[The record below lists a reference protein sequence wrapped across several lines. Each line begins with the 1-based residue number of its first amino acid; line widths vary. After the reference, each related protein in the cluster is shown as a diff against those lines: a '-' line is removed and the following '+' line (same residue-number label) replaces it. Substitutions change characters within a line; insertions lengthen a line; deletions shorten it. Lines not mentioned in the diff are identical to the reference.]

1 MAAGANRFMISAAPT
16 LPVSAAGGFPA
27 GNGILVDYH
36 THPMRTK
43 EDLPVSEHLGHF
55 EASMQRYAARAVEL
69 GLSELGFSEHIYRL
83 SLEPGVVPWK
93 IGKSP
98 LGDIESYVAAV
109 ERVRAQQAQARAAG
123 KPAVAIRLA
132 MEVDIVPATVSLL
145 ETALPRFPF
154 DYFLGS
160 VHEVPDVDKDAPAE
174 ERYRGFYAATRWAAQ
189 SGLFHSI
196 AHPDRIHRKNAA
208 LVELAF
214 LEDEMERT
222 AEVLASHHVSVEM
235 SGSGIRGKYAGID
248 PHTSFIRICRRSGV
262 TVTLGSD
269 AHQLEV
275 LGEGLPELRDVLWEA
290 GFREIATFEGGRRT
304 MRPFLAPNAAGAAAE
319 MGSNS
324 K

>member
-1 MAAGANRFMISAAPT
+1 VT
-16 LPVSAAGGFPA
+16 FPQA
-27 GNGILVDYH
+27 FADPSSVASGILVDYH

-55 EASMQRYAARAVEL
+55 EASMRRYAARAVEL

-83 SLEPGVVPWK
+83 NIEPGVVPWK

-98 LGDIESYVAAV
+98 LGDVGSYVAAV

-123 KPAVAIRLA
+123 EPAVTIRLA

-145 ETALPRFPF
+145 EATLPRFPF

-160 VHEVPDVDKDAPAE
+160 VHEVPDVPNDAPAE

-196 AHPDRIHRKNAA
+196 AHPDRIHRKTA
-208 LVELAF
+208 LLVDLAF

-222 AEVLASHHVSVEM
+222 AETLAAHHVSVEM
-235 SGSGIRGKYAGID
+235 SGSGIRGGYRGVD
-248 PHTSFIRICRRSGV
+248 PHASFVRICRRAGV

-275 LGEGLPELRDVLWEA
+275 LGEGLPDLRDVLWEA
-290 GFREIATFEGGRRT
+290 GFREIATFERGRR
-304 MRPFLAPNAAGAAAE
+304 MMHPLLAPEGAALDGFPSTTP
-319 MGSNS
+319 MHRVT
-324 K
+324 